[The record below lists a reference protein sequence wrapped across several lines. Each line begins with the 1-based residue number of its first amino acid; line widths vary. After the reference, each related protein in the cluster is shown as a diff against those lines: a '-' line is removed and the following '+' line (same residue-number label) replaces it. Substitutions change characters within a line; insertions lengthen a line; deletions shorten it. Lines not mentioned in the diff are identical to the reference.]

1 VSGRIYVPRRAL
13 IGGLVTVP
21 FLPLL
26 PLAPLGCASKP
37 AEAPLAHL
45 YGKEWVHGSYELYA
59 GKYAGVQSGAKDGAE
74 NAYKILAQKGVVALD
89 ALQSRDVPFYMRVA
103 TDGSSFAIER
113 KVPERLTFTADM
125 SEADRAAATAGWKK
139 AREFIHADYEE
150 IRRLNWALTQ
160 LLSQTQRIRNAIEE
174 GRIEQYRLVQ
184 QIAEL
189 DKGGEVPFQ
198 LPYQVTRKDYTD
210 NVVLLLERLEDDRK
224 KLETMEASIVT
235 VGLTARSTDAG
246 SATLSASIY
255 KVLVAV
261 MEDADATQ
269 PRPSAYP
276 PTDDQRAKYLAEGRR
291 LYDELGKSEAFKK
304 WVKAEQTKTW
314 EAIGSFLPMLD
325 AMTHL
330 PISSVYKQVL
340 EIWRGDADYL
350 SYAKMLLSA
359 VPGGKAIVKTVNDVI
374 EVTEKARK
382 VAGTME
388 ALLKAGP
395 PSPEALAAQ
404 AKGIVLNTGT
414 QFARDRV
421 RKQLAFF
428 REKSEIDKVQ
438 KLVADSRFGMLP
450 MPSIPIP
457 AALEQ

>member
-1 VSGRIYVPRRAL
+1 
-13 IGGLVTVP
+13 
-21 FLPLL
+21 
-26 PLAPLGCASKP
+26 
-37 AEAPLAHL
+37 
-45 YGKEWVHGSYELYA
+45 
-59 GKYAGVQSGAKDGAE
+59 
-74 NAYKILAQKGVVALD
+74 
-89 ALQSRDVPFYMRVA
+89 M
-103 TDGSSFAIER
+103 
-113 KVPERLTFTADM
+113 FTADM
-125 SEADRAAATAGWKK
+125 NEADRNAATAGWKK
-139 AREFIHADYEE
+139 AREFIHTDYEE

-160 LLSQTQRIRNAIEE
+160 LLSQTQKIRNAIEE

-198 LPYQVTRKDYTD
+198 LPFQVTRKDYTD

-246 SATLSASIY
+246 SATLSTSIY

-261 MEDADATQ
+261 MEDADATL

-276 PTDDQRAKYLAEGRR
+276 PTDDARAKFLADGRR
-291 LYDELGKSEAFKK
+291 LYDEIGKSEPFKK
-304 WVKAEQTKTW
+304 WVKVEQTKTW

-359 VPGGKAIVKTVNDVI
+359 VPGGKAIAKTMNDVI
-374 EVTEKARK
+374 EVTERARK

-395 PSPEALAAQ
+395 PTPEALAAQ
-404 AKGIVLNTGT
+404 AKGMVLNTGT

-421 RKQLAFF
+421 KKQLAFF

-438 KLVADSRFGMLP
+438 KLVADSRLGTLP
-450 MPSIPIP
+450 LPNIPLP
-457 AALEQ
+457 AGLGQ

>member
-1 VSGRIYVPRRAL
+1 MTRILVPRRAFAL
-13 IGGLVTVP
+13 GLVT
-21 FLPLL
+21 LPVL
-26 PLAPLGCASKP
+26 PLACASKP

-59 GKYAGVQSGAKDGAE
+59 GKYAGVQTGAKDGAE
-74 NAYKILAQKGVVALD
+74 NAYKVLAQKGVVALD
-89 ALQSRDVPFYMRVA
+89 ALQSRDVPFFMRVA
-103 TDGSSFAIER
+103 PDATTFAIER

-125 SEADRAAATAGWKK
+125 SEADRTAATAAWKK
-139 AREFIHADYEE
+139 AREFIHTDYEE

-160 LLSQTQRIRNAIEE
+160 LLQQTQRIRTAIEE
-174 GRIEQYRLVQ
+174 GRTEQYRLVQ
-184 QIAEL
+184 QITEL
-189 DKGGEVPFQ
+189 DKGGDLPFQ
-198 LPYQVTRKDYTD
+198 LPFQVTRKDYTG

-235 VGLTARSTDAG
+235 VGLTARATDAG
-246 SATLSASIY
+246 SATLAAGID
-255 KVLVAV
+255 KVLLAV
-261 MEDADATQ
+261 IEDADATQ

-276 PTDDQRAKYLAEGRR
+276 PTDDERAKLLAEGRR
-291 LYDELGKSEAFKK
+291 LYDEIGKSEPYKK
-304 WVKAEQTKTW
+304 WVKLEQTKTF
-314 EAIGSFLPMLD
+314 EAIGSFLPLLD

-330 PISSVYKQVL
+330 PISSVYRQVL

-350 SYAKMLLSA
+350 SYAKMILSA

-374 EVTEKARK
+374 EMTERARK
-382 VAGTME
+382 IAGTME

-421 RKQLAFF
+421 KKQLAYF
-428 REKSEIDKVQ
+428 REKSEIDRVQ

-450 MPSIPIP
+450 LPNIPI
-457 AALEQ
+457 LGLGLGL

>member
-1 VSGRIYVPRRAL
+1 MSHILVPRRAL
-13 IGGLVTVP
+13 IGGLLTLPV
-21 FLPLL
+21 LPLV
-26 PLAPLGCASKP
+26 PLTLGACNGKP

-59 GKYAGVQSGAKDGAE
+59 GKYAGVQSGARDGAE
-74 NAYKILAQKGVVALD
+74 NAYKVLAQKGVVALD
-89 ALQSRDVPFYMRVA
+89 ALQSRDVPFYMRVDPDA
-103 TDGSSFAIER
+103 SSFAIER
-113 KVPERLTFTADM
+113 KVPERLMFTADM
-125 SEADRAAATAGWKK
+125 SEADRTAATAAWKK
-139 AREFIHADYEE
+139 AREFIHSDYEE

-174 GRIEQYRLVQ
+174 GRTEQYRLVQ

-198 LPYQVTRKDYTD
+198 LPFQVTRKDYTD

-224 KLETMEASIVT
+224 KLEVMEASIVT

-246 SATLSASIY
+246 SATLAASID

-276 PTDDQRAKYLAEGRR
+276 PSDDARAKLLADGRK
-291 LYDELGKSEAFKK
+291 LYDEVGKSEAFQR
-304 WVKAEQTKTW
+304 WVKIEQTKTF
-314 EAIGSFLPMLD
+314 EAIGTFLPLLD

-350 SYAKMLLSA
+350 SYAKMLLGA

-374 EVTEKARK
+374 ETTERARK
-382 VAGTME
+382 IAGTME

-421 RKQLAFF
+421 KKQLAFF

-438 KLVADSRFGMLP
+438 KLVADSRLGTLP
-450 MPSIPIP
+450 LPNIPLP
-457 AALEQ
+457 ALLAE